1 MSRLYV
7 YALAGSPIAPFTSVR
22 RRVHS
27 IDLDGVHVV
36 ADRRTGPVTPSE
48 DSLRRQHAV
57 VEAVAARAEAVLP
70 ARFGSYVELAELR
83 RILAGNR
90 DAVHAALEVVRG
102 REQMTLRIP
111 ESPRATPL
119 ALESPA
125 VSGTAYLE
133 ARRASGAFPHPEV
146 LEPIRRALAGLVHAE
161 RIQPGRG
168 AVPASVCHLV
178 TKGQAAEYRA
188 RIEEVAGT
196 LPGPTPR
203 VSGPWPAFAFTP
215 ELF

>member
-7 YALAGSPIAPFTSVR
+7 YALAGSPIVPFTSAR

-36 ADRRTGPVTPSE
+36 TDRRSALVTPSE

-57 VEAVAARAEAVLP
+57 VEAIAARAEAVLP
-70 ARFGSYVELAELR
+70 ARFGSFVELAELR
-83 RILAGNR
+83 RILAANR
-90 DAVHAALEVVRG
+90 EAVLAALEVVRG
-102 REQMTLRIP
+102 REQMTLRVP
-111 ESPRATPL
+111 GPARAAPP
-119 ALESPA
+119 ALEPQA

-133 ARRASGAFPHPEV
+133 ARRASSAFPHPEV

-188 RIEEVAGT
+188 RVEEVAGT
-196 LPGPTPR
+196 LPGPAPR
-203 VSGPWPAFAFTP
+203 VTGPWPAFAFTP